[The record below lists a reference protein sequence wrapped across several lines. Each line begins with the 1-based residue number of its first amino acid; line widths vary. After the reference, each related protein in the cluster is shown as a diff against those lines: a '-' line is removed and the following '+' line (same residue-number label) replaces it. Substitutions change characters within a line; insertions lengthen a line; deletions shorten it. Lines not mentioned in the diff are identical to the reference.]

1 MGSAD
6 PFTRSNS
13 TGWLRRCWTSRIK
26 AATSKRGSTSFR
38 IRISSP
44 RPSSRVRKSRSPSIM
59 LFALL
64 PSASP
69 WRDAV
74 AAHAYHRRAVTASRP
89 APVALVLT
97 RPRPLAQSLARCMSG
112 ARLREG
118 AESEE
123 AMNQPWRQPMRHW
136 VVVGAVVAIFGLA
149 GAGSVVAQAA
159 DPIKIGFGMALTG
172 GLSANGKPALLAMQ
186 IWKDDVNKKG
196 GLVGR
201 PVELIFYDDQT
212 NPATVPGIY
221 SKLLDVDKVDLVV
234 SGYGTN
240 LIAPLMP
247 MAMERKLTVIGIFG
261 LANNEKYKYPN
272 YFQISPT
279 GPDPAT
285 STATGFFEL
294 AAKQTPRPQTVALV
308 GADAE
313 YPQTAMVGARELV
326 KRLGFKTV
334 YDKTYPPSTVDYTPI
349 VRAIK
354 ATNPDIVFIA
364 SYPPD
369 SVGMLRAA
377 HEVGLQPKIFGGGM
391 VGLQFTSVMTSMG
404 PMLNGIVNY
413 DFWAPEPSMMA
424 VPGIKE
430 FLKEYQARA
439 EKAGVDPL
447 GYYLPPYS
455 YALVQVLGQAIEA
468 TKGLDQQKLADYI
481 RATEFNTIVGKVKFG
496 KNGEWAKWRTL
507 MVQYQ
512 KVQGTGIDQFRGPG
526 KKVVLYPDEFKSG
539 NIVYPYSAAKN

>member
-1 MGSAD
+1 MI
-6 PFTRSNS
+6 PH
-13 TGWLRRCWTSRIK
+13 
-26 AATSKRGSTSFR
+26 
-38 IRISSP
+38 
-44 RPSSRVRKSRSPSIM
+44 RSPKA
-59 LFALL
+59 FPALI
-64 PSASP
+64 
-69 WRDAV
+69 
-74 AAHAYHRRAVTASRP
+74 
-89 APVALVLT
+89 ALV
-97 RPRPLAQSLARCMSG
+97 
-112 ARLREG
+112 
-118 AESEE
+118 
-123 AMNQPWRQPMRHW
+123 
-136 VVVGAVVAIFGLA
+136 VVVLLVASGGMFAASG
-149 GAGSVVAQAA
+149 A

-196 GLVGR
+196 GLLGR
-201 PVELIFYDDQT
+201 PVELVYYDDQT

-221 SKLLDVDKVDLVV
+221 SKLLDVDKVDLIT

-247 MAMERKLTVIGIFG
+247 IAMERKLLVMGIFG

-272 YFQISPT
+272 YFQISPN
-279 GPDPAT
+279 GPDPEI
-285 STATGFFEL
+285 STPLGFFEL
-294 AAKQTPRPQTVALV
+294 AARQNPKPQTVAIV

-313 YPQTAMVGARELV
+313 YPQNALVGARDLI
-326 KRLGFKTV
+326 KKFGFKTV
-334 YDKTYPPSTVDYTPI
+334 YDKTYPPSTVDFTPI

-354 ATNPDIVFIA
+354 ATNPDVVFVA

-377 HEVGLQPKIFGGGM
+377 HEVGLSPKIMGGGM
-391 VGLQFTSVMTSMG
+391 VGLMFTTIMTSMG
-404 PMLNGIVNY
+404 AQLNGIVNY
-413 DFWAPEPSMMA
+413 DFWAPEPTFLA
-424 VPGIKE
+424 IPGVKE

-455 YALVQVLGQAIEA
+455 YATGQVLAQAIEA

-481 RATEFNTIVGKVKFG
+481 RATEFNTIVGKIKFG
-496 KNGEWAKWRTL
+496 KNGEWAHGRTL

-512 KVQGTGIDQFRGPG
+512 KIQGTGIDQFRGPG

-539 NIVYPYSAAKN
+539 NIIYPYSAAKN